1 MGIDHGPRLLALGK
15 LVSNA
20 SAAELHAASLIAG
33 FVEDEVIG
41 RALVADLQA
50 NALAQKLSLLSRL
63 NWLGSVGAQIQDW
76 VRDFTAAMD
85 ERNRLVHATWGLTA
99 EDQEM
104 LMRFRGR
111 GKSQTP
117 ESIGSST
124 PVSVEEYEAAVLMF
138 LPLFDALPIL
148 TAALSSTGRW
158 HGYAIQPIAEQDF
171 E

>member
-1 MGIDHGPRLLALGK
+1 M
-15 LVSNA
+15 
-20 SAAELHAASLIAG
+20 
-33 FVEDEVIG
+33 
-41 RALVADLQA
+41 ADLQA

-104 LMRFRGR
+104 LMRFRRR
-111 GKSQTP
+111 GKNQTP